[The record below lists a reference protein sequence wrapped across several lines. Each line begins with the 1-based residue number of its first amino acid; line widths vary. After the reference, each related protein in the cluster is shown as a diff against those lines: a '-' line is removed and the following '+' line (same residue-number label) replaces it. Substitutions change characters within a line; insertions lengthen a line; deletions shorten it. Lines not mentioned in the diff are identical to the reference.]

1 MLKEEEWD
9 SITNSTLFCALII
22 FLAAIPY
29 CILLQHHNQQIR
41 RRTSMPFGSPN
52 RRGKSPPRAPPSSP
66 MHAQYRRQHE
76 PLPQERIADLLQFA
90 QSSYQTNP
98 TDALGALM
106 NALTISTGNSAA
118 SDHALGRIREELGDV
133 VADCVAGNV
142 GNNIGAGSSSYRR
155 ENNNMQQQQY
165 QQQNSPHFSN
175 TSSHNNMS
183 EREITIRAMAVVE
196 GLLKDESTILY
207 AQGKSHIL
215 QQAMEDGSS
224 VVCTKCGDM
233 ISRERWQQHA
243 EYWCRAI
250 TDEKSC
256 DGTNGDMKMDE

>member
-1 MLKEEEWD
+1 MLQGEEWD
-9 SITNSTLFCALII
+9 STNALSCALII
-22 FLAAIPY
+22 FLATILPIAY
-29 CILLQHHNQQIR
+29 LLQHHNQQIR
-41 RRTSMPFGSPN
+41 CSMPFGSPKSPN
-52 RRGKSPPRAPPSSP
+52 RQGKSPPRAPPSSP

-76 PLPQERIADLLQFA
+76 PLPQKRIADLLQYA

-118 SDHALGRIREELGDV
+118 ADHALGRIRDELGDV

-142 GNNIGAGSSSYRR
+142 GNNIGAGSSSYRG
-155 ENNNMQQQQY
+155 NNSI

-183 EREITIRAMAVVE
+183 EREMTIRAMAVVE

-207 AQGKSHIL
+207 SQGKSHIL
-215 QQAMEDGSS
+215 QQAMEDGK
-224 VVCTKCGDM
+224 VRVC
-233 ISRERWQQHA
+233 IV
-243 EYWCRAI
+243 
-250 TDEKSC
+250 
-256 DGTNGDMKMDE
+256 

>member
-1 MLKEEEWD
+1 
-9 SITNSTLFCALII
+9 
-22 FLAAIPY
+22 
-29 CILLQHHNQQIR
+29 
-41 RRTSMPFGSPN
+41 MPFGSPN

-76 PLPQERIADLLQFA
+76 PLPQKRIADLLQYA

-118 SDHALGRIREELGDV
+118 ADHALGRIRDELGDV

-142 GNNIGAGSSSYRR
+142 GNNIGAGSSSYRG
-155 ENNNMQQQQY
+155 NNSI

-183 EREITIRAMAVVE
+183 EREMTIRAMAVVE

-207 AQGKSHIL
+207 SQGKSHIL
-215 QQAMEDGSS
+215 QQAMEDGK
-224 VVCTKCGDM
+224 VRVC
-233 ISRERWQQHA
+233 IV
-243 EYWCRAI
+243 
-250 TDEKSC
+250 
-256 DGTNGDMKMDE
+256 

>member
-29 CILLQHHNQQIR
+29 CILLQHHKRQIR
-41 RRTSMPFGSPN
+41 RRTISMPFGSPN

-76 PLPQERIADLLQFA
+76 PLPEQRIANLLQYA

-106 NALTISTGNSAA
+106 NALTISTGNNAA
-118 SDHALGRIREELGDV
+118 ADHALGRIRDELGDV
-133 VADCVAGNV
+133 VADCVAGHV
-142 GNNIGAGSSSYRR
+142 ANNNGAGSLYRR
-155 ENNNMQQQQY
+155 ENDSM

-183 EREITIRAMAVVE
+183 EREMTIRAMAVVE

-207 AQGKSHIL
+207 SQGKSHIL
-215 QQAMEDGSS
+215 QQAMEDGK
-224 VVCTKCGDM
+224 VRICIV
-233 ISRERWQQHA
+233 
-243 EYWCRAI
+243 
-250 TDEKSC
+250 
-256 DGTNGDMKMDE
+256 

>member
-1 MLKEEEWD
+1 
-9 SITNSTLFCALII
+9 
-22 FLAAIPY
+22 
-29 CILLQHHNQQIR
+29 
-41 RRTSMPFGSPN
+41 MPFGSPN

-76 PLPQERIADLLQFA
+76 PLPQKRIADLLQYA

-106 NALTISTGNSAA
+106 NALTISTGNNAA
-118 SDHALGRIREELGDV
+118 ADHALGRIRDELGDV

-142 GNNIGAGSSSYRR
+142 GNNTGAGSSSYRG
-155 ENNNMQQQQY
+155 NNSI

-183 EREITIRAMAVVE
+183 EREMTIRAMAVVE

-207 AQGKSHIL
+207 SQGKSHIL
-215 QQAMEDGSS
+215 QQAMVS
-224 VVCTKCGDM
+224 
-233 ISRERWQQHA
+233 
-243 EYWCRAI
+243 
-250 TDEKSC
+250 
-256 DGTNGDMKMDE
+256 